1 MPNRDSIV
9 AIDDREL
16 RIAALA
22 VRPYAESHPWP
33 TQVTQQQAAEMLGV
47 SSATVRKY
55 IQFGSLK
62 LNGCGQLPIEAVD
75 AILSS
80 AFHEQR
86 TVTRR
91 AAKPAANQPAEEHPY
106 VAFLKRRSR
115 FGPSSRL
122 RTSTKRRQ

>member
-9 AIDDREL
+9 AIDDREP

-22 VRPYAESHPWP
+22 VRLYAESHPRP

-55 IQFGSLK
+55 IEFGALK
-62 LNGCGQLPIEAVD
+62 LNGCGRLPIEAID
-75 AILSS
+75 AIRSS
-80 AFHEQR
+80 AFHERR

-91 AAKPAANQPAEEHPY
+91 APKPTAIQPDEEHPY
-106 VAFLKRRSR
+106 TTFLKRRSR
-115 FGPSSRL
+115 FGPR
-122 RTSTKRRQ
+122 